1 MPKNAQDEV
10 LLDVKA
16 FLRTTVEHTDAS
28 LLEEWEAMLHPE
40 LRLERREDAEKIK
53 RYIRDQ
59 ELLGDPRI
67 FAARVRAEMHQL
79 VRALAHHDWEEA
91 AFSIRPDRRRRAL
104 DRGSPADRDGAV
116 LRRVRRARL
125 LGARARAPTSR
136 ASTWSSRGVWRVR
149 QTLVDPEGDNLWSLE
164 GTIDLRRGKSLESP
178 LFQLERIGT

>member
-1 MPKNAQDEV
+1 
-10 LLDVKA
+10 
-16 FLRTTVEHTDAS
+16 
-28 LLEEWEAMLHPE
+28 MLHPE

-59 ELLGDPRI
+59 ELLGDPRL
-67 FAARVRAEMHQL
+67 FAARARAEMHQL

-91 AFSIRPDRRRRAL
+91 AFSIRPAEGAEPWTEDRLQIAMAPFFAEYAEL
-104 DRGSPADRDGAV
+104 DFS
-116 LRRVRRARL
+116 
-125 LGARARAPTSR
+125 ARARVADLTRIDVVEPR
-136 ASTWSSRGVWRVR
+136 VWRLR